1 MKITAVTLT
10 ALTMSI
16 PILCSFSML
25 GCSET
30 ETLRQ
35 QLEQAEG
42 DLRLAQEEVA
52 TADLARQLAEQ
63 RAEDAETRANKLGRI
78 APYAEILDVAVE
90 YNEFEDDRKGMRIYV
105 EFKIRNFGE
114 CDGRCTADFYNEDG
128 TPLRDFNGKY
138 RTTTGNVSVERDF
151 SPDWL
156 DIFFSDD
163 GFSSVNANLFMPYDE
178 LHINRDGKRNLK
190 FRVAIYSK
198 AADHLLAL
206 SDWESFEF
214 LKGGN

>member
-30 ETLRQ
+30 ETLKQ

-42 DLRLAQEEVA
+42 DLRLAQEDVA
-52 TADLARQLAEQ
+52 TADSARQLAEQ
-63 RAEDAETRANKLGRI
+63 RAEDAETRANKLGKI
-78 APYAEILDVAVE
+78 APYAEMLDVAVE
-90 YNEFEDDRKGMRIYV
+90 HNEFEDERKGMRIYV
-105 EFKIRNFGE
+105 EFKIRNLAE
-114 CDGRCTADFYNEDG
+114 CDGQCIAYFYDEDG
-128 TPLRDFNGKY
+128 TPLTDFNGKY
-138 RTTTGNVSVERDF
+138 RTTTDNVAVGKNF
-151 SPDWL
+151 VPDWF
-156 DIFFSDD
+156 DIIFSDD
-163 GFSSVNANLFMPYDE
+163 GYSSVNANLFMPYDE

-190 FRVAIYSK
+190 FRVDIYSE
-198 AADHLLAL
+198 AANSVLAY
-206 SDWESFEF
+206 SDWVRFTY